1 MPAAIGTERFLLIG
15 VASLLH
21 AKAIGT
27 PLTTTAANAA
37 ILDNVKN
44 KLETLPG
51 NLLIL
56 MEHSFGINNTVPYS
70 SRKVR
75 IAKLAEHLIQ

>member
-1 MPAAIGTERFLLIG
+1 MQQCVDRLLNATSYPKKRIKRSAPA
-15 VASLLH
+15 
-21 AKAIGT
+21 
-27 PLTTTAANAA
+27 TTTAANAA